1 MKDVYYKP
9 SEISQINLLDYIS
22 NIKEERKPEDL
33 LTQVIL
39 DLGLTLD
46 LKIEERNILDNKVY
60 YVEDNSLIACF
71 DDQININIID
81 EICKCNPMRVVF
93 KDVSFKADK
102 DKINLEEKIKKLS
115 PDTEVSVL

>member
-1 MKDVYYKP
+1 MF
-9 SEISQINLLDYIS
+9 NLLDYIS